1 MNITASTKNISE
13 TAEGY
18 GIIIAI
24 HGVNEKWLA
33 SFEEDEER
41 NIRLDAPIKVLHQIG
56 EQKTCLRSYQEW
68 SVTNELI
75 KMLDF
80 VIDLFERSLKEDKS
94 DVKVYL

>member
-33 SFEEDEER
+33 SFEEDEKR
-41 NIRLDAPIKVLHQIG
+41 NIRLDAPIKVLHQVG

-75 KMLDF
+75 KMLGR
-80 VIDLFERSLKEDKS
+80 VINMFDNAPNETK
-94 DVKVYL
+94 KVLAF

>member
-1 MNITASTKNISE
+1 MKITASTKNISE

-24 HGVNEKWLA
+24 HGVNERWLA

-41 NIRLDAPIKVLHQIG
+41 NIRLDAPIKVLHQVG
-56 EQKTCLRSYQEW
+56 EQKTCLRSYKEY
-68 SVTNELI
+68 SVTNDLI

-80 VIDLFERSLKEDKS
+80 VIELFENAPKDIKRVLAF
-94 DVKVYL
+94 

>member
-75 KMLDF
+75 KALDK
-80 VIDLFERSLKEDKS
+80 VLEMFEDAPKETK
-94 DVKVYL
+94 KVLAF

>member
-56 EQKTCLRSYQEW
+56 EQKTCLRSYKEW

-75 KMLDF
+75 KMLDS
-80 VIDLFERSLKEDKS
+80 VIDLFDTAPTETK
-94 DVKVYL
+94 KVLAF

>member
-1 MNITASTKNISE
+1 MMKITASTKNISE

-41 NIRLDAPIKVLHQIG
+41 NIRLDAPIKVLHQVG
-56 EQKTCLRSYQEW
+56 EQKTCLRSYKEY
-68 SVTNELI
+68 SVTNDLI

-80 VIDLFERSLKEDKS
+80 VIELFENAPKDIKRVLAF
-94 DVKVYL
+94 

>member
-13 TAEGY
+13 TLAGY
-18 GIIIAI
+18 GIIIAV

-68 SVTNELI
+68 SVTSELI

-80 VIDLFERSLKEDKS
+80 TIDLFENAPSETK
-94 DVKVYL
+94 KVLAF

>member
-56 EQKTCLRSYQEW
+56 EEKTCLRSYKEW

-80 VIDLFERSLKEDKS
+80 VIDLFDTAPTETKNVLAF
-94 DVKVYL
+94 Y

>member
-24 HGVNEKWLA
+24 HGVDEKWLA
-33 SFEEDEER
+33 SFEEDEDH
-41 NIRLDAPIKVLHQIG
+41 NIILDAPIKVLHQVG
-56 EQKTCLRSYQEW
+56 EDKTQLRSYKEFN
-68 SVTNELI
+68 VTNELI

-80 VIDLFERSLKEDKS
+80 VIDLFDTAPTETK
-94 DVKVYL
+94 KVLAF

>member
-1 MNITASTKNISE
+1 MKITASTKNISE

-18 GIIIAI
+18 GIIIAV

-41 NIRLDAPIKVLHQIG
+41 NIRLDAPIKVLHQVG
-56 EQKTCLRSYQEW
+56 EQKTCLRSYKEY
-68 SVTNELI
+68 SVTNDLI

-80 VIDLFERSLKEDKS
+80 VIELFENAPKDIKRVLAF
-94 DVKVYL
+94 

>member
-33 SFEEDEER
+33 SFEEDEDR
-41 NIRLDAPIKVLHQIG
+41 NIRLDAPIKVLHQVG
-56 EQKTCLRSYQEW
+56 EEKIQLRSYKEFN
-68 SVTNELI
+68 VTNELI

-80 VIDLFERSLKEDKS
+80 VIDLFDTAPTETK
-94 DVKVYL
+94 KVLAF

>member
-1 MNITASTKNISE
+1 MKITASTKNISE

-41 NIRLDAPIKVLHQIG
+41 NIRLDAPIKVLHQVG
-56 EQKTCLRSYQEW
+56 EQKTCLRSYKEY
-68 SVTNELI
+68 SVTNDLI

-80 VIDLFERSLKEDKS
+80 VIELFENAPKDIKRVLAF
-94 DVKVYL
+94 

>member
-56 EQKTCLRSYQEW
+56 EKKTCLRSYQEW

-80 VIDLFERSLKEDKS
+80 VIDLFDTAPTETK
-94 DVKVYL
+94 KVLAF

>member
-1 MNITASTKNISE
+1 MNIIASTKNISE

-41 NIRLDAPIKVLHQIG
+41 NIRLDAPIKVLHQVG
-56 EQKTCLRSYQEW
+56 EQKTCLRSYKEW

-75 KMLDF
+75 KMLER
-80 VIDLFERSLKEDKS
+80 VINMFDTAPTETK
-94 DVKVYL
+94 KVLAF